1 MNVQRPRVL
10 VLNQFALPR
19 SAAGGTRHV
28 EIFGRL
34 VGWETRI
41 LAGRRSVISQEIVA
55 DEGLLKTVPVTPYRG
70 NGWSRVLNWASYSA
84 IALLRG
90 IVSPKPTVVYGSSPH
105 LGAALAGLLVAKVRR
120 AAFVL
125 EVRDLWP
132 QILVDSGMMP
142 ATSKVY
148 RVLRKLEK
156 FLYQSADRIVI
167 LAEGSGPPI
176 VALGIAQEKLVFI
189 PNGADPAD
197 FEPDED
203 RDVLRRRYGF
213 EGFTA
218 VYAGAH
224 GPANGLDLVLD
235 AASDLVGEDIHFA
248 LVGDGVVKQA
258 LVDRAR
264 VEDLSNVHFLDPIP
278 KTEMA
283 NLLAAADVGLHSLA
297 DVELFKTGVSPNKL
311 YDYMAAGLPAL
322 TNTGGDVAQMVLDA
336 GSGLAVEPTGMA
348 EGMRRLASMSEANRA
363 KMSASGI
370 AFMEAERSRSAMAA
384 RLVKVFEDVTA

>member
-1 MNVQRPRVL
+1 MKRRVL
-10 VLNQFALPR
+10 VLNQFALPM
-19 SAAGGTRHV
+19 SGGGGTRHV
-28 EIFGRL
+28 ELFGRL
-34 VGWETRI
+34 TDWDARI
-41 LAGRRSVISQEIVA
+41 LAANRHYFDQSPVSS
-55 DEGLLKTVPVTPYRG
+55 EGILRTLPVTPFRG
-70 NGWSRVLNWASYSA
+70 NGTSRVLNWASYSA
-84 IALLRG
+84 VALLRG
-90 IVSPKPTVVYGSSPH
+90 VTSPKPAVVYGSSPH
-105 LGAALAGLLVAKVRR
+105 LGAALAGLMIAKVRR

-132 QILVDSGMMP
+132 QILVDSGMM
-142 ATSKVY
+142 AETSKVY
-148 RVLRKLEK
+148 RSLRKLEK

-176 VALGIAQEKLVFI
+176 CALGIPEDKLVFI

-197 FEPDED
+197 FEPTED

-235 AASDLVGEDIHFA
+235 AAAELKDENIHFA
-248 LVGDGVVKQA
+248 LVGDGVAKEA
-258 LVDRAR
+258 LVAR
-264 VEDLSNVHFLDPIP
+264 SHAEGLSNVYFLDPIP

-311 YDYMAAGLPAL
+311 YDYMAAGLPVL
-322 TNTGGDVAQMVLDA
+322 TNTGGDVAQMVRNA
-336 GSGLAVEPTGMA
+336 GSGLAVDPTRMA
-348 EGMRRLASMSEANRA
+348 QGMRQLAQMSWAERA
-363 KMSASGI
+363 EMSTAGK

-384 RLVKVFEDVTA
+384 RLAQVFEDVTG